1 MIVTSDNPRFE
12 NPQDIID
19 EIKTGFEGNNHI
31 EIVDRFEAIKHAM
44 KIARPHD
51 IVLVCGKGA
60 EDYMEIKGEK
70 IHFKDAEVVKQFL

>member
-1 MIVTSDNPRFE
+1 
-12 NPQDIID
+12 
-19 EIKTGFEGNNHI
+19 
-31 EIVDRFEAIKHAM
+31 M